1 LRSNIIYYAH
11 KNNVNFIFISFLIL
25 IFFVSYSKAIIV
37 SAQEE
42 TITIVPGS
50 SDSSRFRF
58 FDITEYPI
66 STEEEIK
73 WYNAD
78 DVIHNIVI
86 TTNDGKTIIAQ
97 SKEIK
102 PKGFFSFAFH
112 NEGEYLFKSS
122 KYDWMKGKIIVTDEI
137 DTIKK
142 SMTNDIDLYLSWTPS
157 SINVG
162 EKVFFKI
169 IFVDKK
175 SEKNQEH
182 IDYSFTIENPTS
194 NRVLYKNAIIHSAW
208 GVEPASYVFD
218 SIGTFTG
225 KLRIEGILFQPI
237 EPDQTEFEITTI
249 KE

>member
-1 LRSNIIYYAH
+1 LKSRITFHAGKINI
-11 KNNVNFIFISFLIL
+11 NLTFISFLVL
-25 IFFVSYSKAIIV
+25 PFFVFYYESFIV
-37 SAQEE
+37 YAQEE
-42 TITIVPGS
+42 IITMVPGS

-66 STEEEIK
+66 STGEEIK

-78 DVIHNIVI
+78 DIMHNIVI
-86 TTNDGKTIIAQ
+86 TTNDGKTIVTQ
-97 SKEIK
+97 SKDIK
-102 PKGFFSFAFH
+102 PKGFFSFTFDD
-112 NEGEYLFKSS
+112 EGEYLFQSS
-122 KYDWMKGKIIVTDEI
+122 KYDWMKGKIIVTSDI
-137 DTIKK
+137 KTIKK
-142 SMTNDIDLYLSWTPS
+142 SMENDIDLYLSWTPS
-157 SINVG
+157 SSINIG

-194 NRVLYKNAIIHSAW
+194 DRVVYKNVGHSAW

-218 SIGTFTG
+218 SSGTFIG

-237 EPDQTEFEITTI
+237 KPDQTEFEITII
-249 KE
+249 K